1 MTDGWREDRRKERR
15 TIIVGYDERQQKNV
29 RERSSYR
36 TKELGRKEE
45 K

>member
-15 TIIVGYDERQQKNV
+15 TSIVGHDEGQQKMLEK
-29 RERSSYR
+29 RTSYR
-36 TKELGRKEE
+36 TKEPGRKEE